1 MTVKQQWHRIWP
13 IVGIWIAVSLLLG
26 CSDTG
31 SNRGNT
37 VLIQV
42 EDVIVTVSDFT
53 QAFEIL
59 NAGSHLVDA
68 DDKGELT
75 DARLAFLN
83 QMTEEMLLIVRAG
96 ELAIE
101 VTDEEL
107 EAAAAAIKADYPEG
121 EFEQVLL
128 EYAVPYRFW
137 LKRLRVRLL
146 MDKVI
151 ARELGARITITP
163 EDIAAYYQAH
173 YANQDEQEDSEQEGY
188 DLEQEDYDLE
198 ASIVQQLRREKTE
211 TAYGPWIQNLKE
223 KYPVDI
229 NKQEWEHIIG
239 S

>member
-1 MTVKQQWHRIWP
+1 MTVKQQWHRLWP
-13 IVGIWIAVSLLLG
+13 IVGIWIAVFLVLG
-26 CSDTG
+26 CSDTE

-59 NAGSHLVDA
+59 NAGSHLVDE
-68 DDKGELT
+68 DDKDELT
-75 DARLAFLN
+75 EARLAFLN

-96 ELAIE
+96 ELDIE

-128 EYAVPYRFW
+128 EYAVPFRFW

-146 MDKVI
+146 MNKVI
-151 ARELGARITITP
+151 ARELGAQITITP

-173 YANQDEQEDSEQEGY
+173 YANQDEQEN
-188 DLEQEDYDLE
+188 LEQEDYDLE

-211 TAYGPWIQNLKE
+211 NAYGPWIQNLRD
-223 KYPVDI
+223 KYPVNI

>member
-1 MTVKQQWHRIWP
+1 MKQQWHRMRP

-26 CSDTG
+26 CSDAD
-31 SNRGNT
+31 SDRGNT

-42 EDVIVTVSDFT
+42 EDVSVTVSDFT

-59 NAGSHLVDA
+59 NAGSHMVDA
-68 DDKGELT
+68 DDKGAVTE
-75 DARLAFLN
+75 ARLVFLN
-83 QMTEEMLLIVRAG
+83 QMTEEMLLTVRAS

-137 LKRLRVRLL
+137 LKRLRARLL

-151 ARELGARITITP
+151 ARELGAQITITP

-173 YANQDEQEDSEQEGY
+173 YANQDEQEN
-188 DLEQEDYDLE
+188 LEQEDNALE

-211 TAYGPWIQNLKE
+211 TAYGSWIQKLKE

>member
-1 MTVKQQWHRIWP
+1 MAVERKWHRIGL
-13 IVGIWIAVSLLLG
+13 IFGIWVAVILVWG
-26 CSDTG
+26 CSDAET
-31 SNRGNT
+31 NRGNA

-53 QAFEIL
+53 QAFELL
-59 NAGSHLVDA
+59 NAGNHLVDT
-68 DDKGELT
+68 DNKGELAE
-75 DARLAFLN
+75 ARLAFLN
-83 QMTEEMLLIVRAG
+83 QMTEEILLTVRAG
-96 ELAIE
+96 ELDIK

-107 EAAAAAIKADYPEG
+107 EAAAAAIKADFPEG

-151 ARELGARITITP
+151 ARELGSQIAISP

-173 YANQDEQEDSEQEGY
+173 YANQDDQD
-188 DLEQEDYDLE
+188 DLEQEGLDLE

-211 TAYGPWIQNLKE
+211 AAYGIWIQNLKE

-229 NKQEWEHIIG
+229 NKQEWEQIIG

>member
-1 MTVKQQWHRIWP
+1 MTVKQQWHRLWP
-13 IVGIWIAVSLLLG
+13 IVGIWIAVFLVLG
-26 CSDTG
+26 CSDTE

-42 EDVIVTVSDFT
+42 EEVIVTVSDFT

-59 NAGSHLVDA
+59 NAGSHLVDE
-68 DDKGELT
+68 DDKDELT
-75 DARLAFLN
+75 EARLAFLN

-96 ELAIE
+96 ELDIE

-128 EYAVPYRFW
+128 EYAVPFRFW

-146 MDKVI
+146 MNKVI
-151 ARELGARITITP
+151 ARELGAQITITP

-173 YANQDEQEDSEQEGY
+173 YANQDEQEN
-188 DLEQEDYDLE
+188 LEQEDYDLE

-211 TAYGPWIQNLKE
+211 NAYGPWIQNLRD
-223 KYPVDI
+223 KYPVNI

>member
-1 MTVKQQWHRIWP
+1 MAVERKWHRIGL
-13 IVGIWIAVSLLLG
+13 IFGIWVAVILVWG
-26 CSDTG
+26 CSDAET
-31 SNRGNT
+31 NRGNA

-53 QAFEIL
+53 QAFELL
-59 NAGSHLVDA
+59 NAGNHLVDT
-68 DDKGELT
+68 DNKGELAE
-75 DARLAFLN
+75 ARLAFLN
-83 QMTEEMLLIVRAG
+83 QMTEEILLTVRAG
-96 ELAIE
+96 ELDIE

-107 EAAAAAIKADYPEG
+107 EAAAAAIKADFPEG

-151 ARELGARITITP
+151 ARELGSQIAISP

-173 YANQDEQEDSEQEGY
+173 YANQDDQD
-188 DLEQEDYDLE
+188 DLEQEGLDLE

-211 TAYGPWIQNLKE
+211 AAYGIWIQNLKE

-229 NKQEWEHIIG
+229 NKQEWEQIIG